1 MVPVISEWKENMLA
15 TLIKR
20 LPKNA
25 QNELA
30 ATQRRVFAS
39 MMVVFTLIHFII
51 TKNKITSANGP
62 TTAEKLTRPK
72 NPKKIPKKN

>member
-1 MVPVISEWKENMLA
+1 MVPVIREWKENPLA

-39 MMVVFTLIHFII
+39 MMVVRIYTDPFHYYEEQDHIGQWADDGG
-51 TKNKITSANGP
+51 KVD
-62 TTAEKLTRPK
+62 
-72 NPKKIPKKN
+72 